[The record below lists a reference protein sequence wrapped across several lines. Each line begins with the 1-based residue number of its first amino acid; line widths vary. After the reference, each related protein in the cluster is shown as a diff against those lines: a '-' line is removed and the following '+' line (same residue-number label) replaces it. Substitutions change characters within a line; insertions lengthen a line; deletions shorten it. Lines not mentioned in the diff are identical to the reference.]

1 MESIAF
7 LDGLLPREE
16 PLNDRNGE
24 ADGATEEEKTGE
36 TNDSDQDSQSGSEM
50 DWQCDD
56 MSEDPKAPEGI
67 DKAHDDPSLG
77 LFSRLPNEL
86 RDGIYD
92 LCTQKKQYEIGLS
105 FGPLR
110 FQVHAPL
117 SHLCLVSKCIA
128 SEYEARA
135 PANALLIMGRIRRG
149 YTFQLG
155 DSAPKQTPDPDD
167 TEDIDI
173 PYDYK
178 NTVTQFGNLNITPF
192 EIADVRT
199 DLYGRWLPSHVNNRR
214 PPVPAGS
221 FGLDLRFYRDPRSD
235 LPGFLRVF
243 DDLHAGWTR
252 NLHQPNVW
260 RVGPGPLQLHDVTF
274 LFEGDWDSRYYGN
287 ALPVVGKLIPEGGLK
302 FNKVLGHSE
311 GDEDIGVE
319 RRDTEL

>member
-16 PLNDRNGE
+16 PRHDRNGE
-24 ADGATEEEKTGE
+24 ADGATEEEKTGD

-77 LFSRLPNEL
+77 LFSRLPKEL
-86 RDGIYD
+86 SHGIYD

-117 SHLCLVSKCIA
+117 SHLRLVSKCIA

-135 PANALLIMGRIRRG
+135 PANALLIMGRFLRG

-155 DSAPKQTPDPDD
+155 DSAPKQTPDLED
-167 TEDIDI
+167 TEDIDT
-173 PYDYK
+173 PFDYK

-192 EIADVRT
+192 EIANLRT
-199 DLYGRWLPSHVNNRR
+199 ELYGR
-214 PPVPAGS
+214 
-221 FGLDLRFYRDPRSD
+221 
-235 LPGFLRVF
+235 
-243 DDLHAGWTR
+243 
-252 NLHQPNVW
+252 
-260 RVGPGPLQLHDVTF
+260 
-274 LFEGDWDSRYYGN
+274 
-287 ALPVVGKLIPEGGLK
+287 
-302 FNKVLGHSE
+302 
-311 GDEDIGVE
+311 
-319 RRDTEL
+319 